1 MSSLHIEPAEGMVA
15 LEFLDEEDDEERPS
29 YDEYNDG
36 QPNEGVYAICVGVGR
51 DVKRCKRGDTV
62 IVDKWAREG
71 MKVGDDVV
79 LADQWVVKGVLKVS
93 K

>member
-1 MSSLHIEPAEGMVA
+1 MANMQIEPAEGMVA
-15 LEFLDEEDDEERPS
+15 LEFLDDGDEKTES
-29 YDEYNDG
+29 YRNDPG
-36 QPNEGVYAICVGVGR
+36 EASEGIFAMCVGVGR

-71 MKVGDDVV
+71 MKVGDGVILV
-79 LADQWVVKGVLKVS
+79 DQWAVKGTVKVS